1 MHGIYALSTGKWI
14 LASVTSLMVGISKT
28 GLPALGI
35 LLAPLFAEVMPA
47 RASTGALLPLLIIA
61 DAFAVIFWR
70 RHGSWKHLVR
80 LLPWAGAGIVAGY
93 FAMGRINDLQ
103 MRYIMG
109 AIVVVM
115 LGVNVY
121 REYVIGKDAPI
132 PTSWWFA
139 ALAGFLAGATTMVAN
154 AAGPVMMIYLLSMRL
169 PKKEFIG
176 TSAWYFFILNW
187 LKVPFSI
194 SLGLITIPTLGFDAL
209 LAPAV
214 VAGAFAGLYFARGI
228 PEKAFMI
235 AVQVLTL
242 ASAIRMFV

>member
-1 MHGIYALSTGKWI
+1 MQEIYALSAGKWI
-14 LASVTSLMVGISKT
+14 LAYVTSVIVGISKT

-35 LLAPLFAEVMPA
+35 ILAPLFAEVLPA
-47 RASTGALLPLLIIA
+47 RASTGALLPLLIAA

-80 LLPWAGAGIVAGY
+80 LLPWAVVGIVAGY
-93 FAMGRINDLQ
+93 FAMGRINDQQ
-103 MRYIMG
+103 MRYVMG

-121 REYVIGKDAPI
+121 REYVMGKDAPI

-139 ALAGFLAGATTMVAN
+139 AIAGFLAGATTMVAN
-154 AAGPVMMIYLLSMRL
+154 AAGPVTMIYLLSMRL

-176 TSAWYFFILNW
+176 TAAWYFFILNW

-194 SLGLITIPTLGFDAL
+194 SLGLITIPSLGFDAL

-214 VAGAFAGLYFARGI
+214 IAGAFAGLYFAKGI

-235 AVQVLTL
+235 AVQALTFL
-242 ASAIRMFV
+242 SAVRMFV